1 MTTHNNETRGAGGSA
16 ACPMYPH
23 LRPTEL
29 LLSSSTTNTR
39 LRKSKSRFGQHP
51 TYLHGVHISVLGL
64 VALAVA
70 SSPAWAVLGGRPG
83 QTENQ
88 AATGTAVQTACG
100 QLGPAGG
107 VAGTLPALQQQL
119 FNRCRE
125 LVNTANDLDGLPA
138 PNTLDLT
145 EQQLAAALQQVA
157 PEEVITQGTMAVE
170 TSNGQVTNI
179 GARLAALHRGAGGF
193 SASGLSFIA
202 GGRTL
207 EPAMLGATMPVDG
220 ARGGGAAADEG
231 FSKLGGFINGTIS
244 SGEKDITTLEDGF
257 DVDAVGITAG
267 VDYRFS
273 DKFVFGGALGLT
285 NLDADIDTF
294 GSSTNPVVNGGK
306 VESDGF
312 TLSGYG
318 TYFVSDKYYIDG
330 IISLGKNDYDITRS
344 IFYTPGPGGSG
355 TAAVVTA
362 ATTADTDSDQVALSI
377 GGGYQG
383 SSGGATWG
391 AYARLD
397 YLKVEIDSF
406 TEAGAGGL
414 NLFVDDQEVK
424 SLVSIIG
431 GRISKAFSRHFGVL
445 IPQGR
450 LEWHHEFE
458 NDSRSIV
465 TKYANDPFDTF
476 FISTTDDPDE
486 DFFVLGGGVSAVFKG
501 GTQAFIFLETVLEL
515 EDVTNNVITIGGR
528 REF

>member
-1 MTTHNNETRGAGGSA
+1 GA
-16 ACPMYPH
+16 P
-23 LRPTEL
+23 
-29 LLSSSTTNTR
+29 
-39 LRKSKSRFGQHP
+39 F
-51 TYLHGVHISVLGL
+51 
-64 VALAVA
+64 
-70 SSPAWAVLGGRPG
+70 
-83 QTENQ
+83 
-88 AATGTAVQTACG
+88 
-100 QLGPAGG
+100 
-107 VAGTLPALQQQL
+107 
-119 FNRCRE
+119 
-125 LVNTANDLDGLPA
+125 
-138 PNTLDLT
+138 TLDLT

-170 TSNGQVTNI
+170 TSNGQITNI

-202 GGRTL
+202 GGETL
-207 EPAMLGATMPVDG
+207 EPAVLGATMLADG

-257 DVDAVGITAG
+257 DVDALGITAG

-294 GSSTNPVVNGGK
+294 GSSTNPVVNGGE

-318 TYFVSDKYYIDG
+318 TYFISDKYYIDG
-330 IISLGKNDYDITRS
+330 IISLGSNDYDITRR
-344 IFYTPGPGGSG
+344 IFYTPGPGVPGSCTTCGVVDG
-355 TAAVVTA
+355 TATS
-362 ATTADTDSDQVALSI
+362 DTDSDQVALSI

-383 SSGGATWG
+383 GSGAATWG
-391 AYARLD
+391 TFARLD

-424 SLVSIIG
+424 SLVSVIG
-431 GRISKAFSRHFGVL
+431 TQASVAISRGFGVVV
-445 IPQGR
+445 PQGR
-450 LEWHHEFE
+450 FSWHHEFE

-486 DFFVLGGGVSAVFKG
+486 DFFVIGLGVSAVFKG
-501 GTQAFIFLETVLEL
+501 GTQAFIFLESVLEL